1 LDFDLGIRA
10 EDYCLM
16 GLGNTGLS
24 ILAFIVVI
32 GPLIFIHELGHFLAA
47 RWRGVKVEEFGIGF
61 PPRMVTLFEQG
72 GTKFTFNWLPLGG
85 FMRPAGEN
93 DPSVEG
99 GLAASSRT
107 TRLAVLAAGPVA
119 NFIIAF
125 VLLIGMFM
133 IGAPVELPEGAVV
146 TQVVPDS
153 PADSAGLQVGD
164 TIIKAGDT
172 PIEWYTDL
180 RPFILDHIGTPI
192 TLTVRRGESVLDFNI
207 TPRTEWP
214 EDQGPI
220 GIGMTPVVEV
230 RQFGFFRAFGRAV
243 TAVFDLFKAF
253 VEIPAAVIQQQIPAR
268 YLRPVSI
275 VGISQIGGQAI
286 DESFTQQA
294 AWPVI
299 QLTAFISIA
308 LGITNLLP
316 LPALD
321 GGRILFVVIEAL
333 RGKRV
338 DPKRETLVHLVGF
351 AILLTAMVLFVYLD
365 IVDPLVELH

>member
-1 LDFDLGIRA
+1 
-10 EDYCLM
+10 M

-32 GPLIFIHELGHFLAA
+32 GPLIFVHELGHFLAA

-93 DPSVEG
+93 DPTVEG

-107 TRLAVLAAGPVA
+107 SRMAVLGAGPVA
-119 NFIIAF
+119 NFLIAF
-125 VLLIGMFM
+125 VLLIAMFM
-133 IGAPVELPEGAVV
+133 IGAPVEVPKGAVV
-146 TQVVPDS
+146 TQIVPES
-153 PADSAGLQVGD
+153 PADTAGLEVGD
-164 TIIKAGDT
+164 TIIQAGDT

-180 RPFILDHIGTPI
+180 RPFILDHVGVPI
-192 TLTVRRGESVLDFNI
+192 TLTVQRGESILEFDI

-214 EDQGPI
+214 EEQGPI
-220 GIGMTPVVEV
+220 GIAMTPVVEV
-230 RQFGFFRAFGRAV
+230 RQFGLFQAV
-243 TAVFDLFKAF
+243 GHATTAVIQLFKAF

-286 DESFTQQA
+286 DESFDQQA
-294 AWPVI
+294 AWPAL
-299 QLTAFISIA
+299 QLAAFISIA

-321 GGRILFVVIEAL
+321 GGRILFVLIEAL
-333 RGKRV
+333 RGRRI
-338 DPKRETLVHLVGF
+338 DPQRETLVHVVGF
-351 AILLTAMVLFVYLD
+351 ALLLTAMVLFVYLD
-365 IVDPLVELH
+365 IVDPLVVLR

>member
-1 LDFDLGIRA
+1 
-10 EDYCLM
+10 M

-32 GPLIFIHELGHFLAA
+32 GPLIFVHELGHFLAA

-99 GLAASSRT
+99 GLAAASRT
-107 TRLAVLAAGPVA
+107 SRLAVLGAGPVA
-119 NFIIAF
+119 NFVIAF
-125 VLLIGMFM
+125 VLLVAMFM
-133 IGAPVELPEGAVV
+133 IGAPVELPEGAVI
-146 TQVVPDS
+146 TQIVPGS
-153 PADSAGLQVGD
+153 PADTAGLAVGD
-164 TIIKAGDT
+164 TIIQAGDT
-172 PIEWYTDL
+172 AIEWYTDL
-180 RPFILDHIGTPI
+180 KPFILDHVGEPI
-192 TLTVRRGESVLDFNI
+192 TLTVQRGESALEIVV

-220 GIGMTPVVEV
+220 GIAMTPVVAV
-230 RQFGFFRAFGRAV
+230 KQFGFFQAFGRAIS
-243 TAVFDLFKAF
+243 AVLDLFKAL

-268 YLRPVSI
+268 FLRPMSI
-275 VGISQIGGQAI
+275 VGISEFGGQALGDSI
-286 DESFTQQA
+286 DQQA
-294 AWPVI
+294 AWPV
-299 QLTAFISIA
+299 LRLAALISIA

-321 GGRILFVVIEAL
+321 GGRILFVLIEIL
-333 RGKRV
+333 RGRRV
-338 DPKRETLVHLVGF
+338 DPQRETLVHVVGF
-351 AILLTAMVLFVYLD
+351 ALLLTAMVLFVYLD
-365 IVDPLVELH
+365 IVDPLVEFR